1 MYLFVRYR
9 EIFILDVNY
18 YTLMLDRI
26 VKRFGRYPAQL
37 KVVRT
42 ILELGLSVKEGRIYC
57 ADIELSSS
65 SIARAIRVDRR
76 AVTST
81 IETIGGD
88 DELSNIFAMFVPT
101 SCFKEVAPALGWG
114 VIEIVPTDP
123 HLPGILARVSDLIA
137 RKKISIRQAIADD
150 PELTED
156 PRLFMITKGPI
167 PFEMIHEIKMV
178 EGVKSIVIY

>member
-1 MYLFVRYR
+1 
-9 EIFILDVNY
+9 
-18 YTLMLDRI
+18 MLE
-26 VKRFGRYPAQL
+26 KFGNYPAQL

-42 ILELGLSVKEGRIYC
+42 MVELGLSVKEGKMYC

-76 AVTST
+76 AITST
-81 IETIGGD
+81 IETIEED
-88 DELSNIFAMFVPT
+88 DELSNIFSRFMPT
-101 SCFKEVAPALGWG
+101 SSFKDVAPTLGWG

-123 HLPGILARVSDLIA
+123 RLPGILARVSDLIA

-156 PRLFMITKGPI
+156 PRLFIITKGPI